1 MKTNTI
7 ARYILILA
15 AAAMCAGTAAAG
27 RKANSE
33 KPRVYVNPGHG
44 GHDDDDRYEPFY
56 NQAAHDTV
64 DYYESDS
71 NLGVGNALVDLLR
84 KKGYDVY
91 TSRVNNGTY
100 DDLDLFEICQLAED
114 SGADMFFCIH
124 SNDTGTDARVNF
136 PLALYHGW
144 TGKPVS
150 AGSDSIAS
158 YVMRRLYA
166 SKATCWSREP
176 MISGDWTFY
185 PQWGYRTGLGV
196 LRYNKLPGML
206 SEAVYHDYLPER
218 ERLLNKDYN
227 WLEGW
232 LHSLAIDEYF
242 GRLGNYGKGS
252 ISGIVRY
259 NQLRVDSAM
268 TKTYGDDAYQ
278 PVSGAVVRLF
288 DANGKELRTYTT
300 DHLNNGYYLFGDLRP
315 GEYVIKVDGIAQRA
329 SKVNVRANAPSYCNI
344 FF

>member
-1 MKTNTI
+1 MKTIT
-7 ARYILILA
+7 RYLLIFAL
-15 AAAMCAGTAAAG
+15 AAMCVGTAAARHKLTG
-27 RKANSE
+27 E

-56 NQAAHDTV
+56 NQAARDTV
-64 DYYESDS
+64 AYYESDS
-71 NLGVGNALVDLLR
+71 NLGVGNALVDILK

-91 TSRVNNGTY
+91 TSRVNNGTC

-144 TGKPVS
+144 TGRPVTP
-150 AGSDSIAS
+150 GSDSIAS

-166 SKATCWSREP
+166 SKATCWSRVP

-185 PQWGYRTGLGV
+185 PHWGYRTGLGV

-232 LHSLAIDEYF
+232 LHSQAIDEYF
-242 GRLGNYGKGS
+242 GRLGNYGKGA
-252 ISGIVRY
+252 IAGIVRY
-259 NQLRVDSAM
+259 SQQLRVDSAE
-268 TKTYGDDAYQ
+268 TKTYGDDAHQ
-278 PVSGAVVRLF
+278 PVSGARVHLL
-288 DANGKELRTYTT
+288 DGKGRELRQYVT
-300 DHLNNGYYLFGDLRP
+300 DHLNNGYYVFRDLEP
-315 GEYVIKVDGIAQRA
+315 GNYTVTVDGAATR
-329 SKVNVRANAPSYCNI
+329 SYPVTVVANGSTYCNVSY
-344 FF
+344 